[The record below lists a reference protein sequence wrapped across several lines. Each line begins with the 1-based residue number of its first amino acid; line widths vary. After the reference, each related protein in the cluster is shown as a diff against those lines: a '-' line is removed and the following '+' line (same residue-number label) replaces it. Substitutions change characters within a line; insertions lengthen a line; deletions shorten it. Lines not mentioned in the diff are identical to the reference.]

1 MKLLLLKCSFMKTVT
16 ENLLKWYEKNGRDLP
31 WRTKGGAHPSAYAV
45 WVSEIMLQQTTVKTV
60 LPFFDRFIKRF
71 STVESLANAPLS
83 DVLMMWQGLGYYT
96 RARKLHEAA
105 KVVVEQYGGRFPAN
119 RAELAKLPGIGAY
132 TSASV
137 AAFAFNLPESPVDG
151 NVIRVVTRLNGW
163 EEPTV
168 SIMDKINACA
178 DELIKAASCPADY
191 ASAIMDLGAT
201 VCTPKSP
208 QCLLCPL
215 RENCKAFKDGTADN
229 IPVIVKLKRDARKG
243 YVFLIKN
250 AAGEFYVRTRSEK
263 GLLHGVT
270 EFPWNTDETLPFA
283 ADWKITRKKVK
294 HVFTHF
300 DLTLTIVTLNA
311 DAVPVSAG
319 WNGQFVRPEDFDDYP
334 FSTLMK
340 KVVEKI

>member
-16 ENLLKWYEKNGRDLP
+16 ENLLKWYEKNGRELP

-60 LPFFDRFIKRF
+60 LPFFDRFMKRF
-71 STVESLANAPLS
+71 PTVESLANAPLD
-83 DVLMMWQGLGYYT
+83 DVLLMWQGLGYYT

-105 KVVVEQYGGRFPAN
+105 KAVVEQYGGHFPAN

-163 EEPTV
+163 DEPTV

-215 RENCKAFKDGTADN
+215 RENCKAFKDGTADK

-250 AAGEFYVRTRSEK
+250 AAGEFYIRTRSEK
-263 GLLHGVT
+263 GLLHGLT
-270 EFPWNTDETLPFA
+270 EFPWNTDETLPFE

-300 DLTLTIVTLNA
+300 DLTLTLVLLNA
-311 DAVPVSAG
+311 DSVPAGWDGRFAVPEKFA
-319 WNGQFVRPEDFDDYP
+319 DYP

-340 KVVEKI
+340 KVVAKIS